1 MFSLLHSCYCDSQ
14 LGDAILKLD
23 DEVTKLIK
31 VIGSALLKDATPDD
45 LAIMSQQTAASGA
58 NGEAHSEF
66 ARLQRLP
73 GYSRMKRQ
81 LFFNLMTARPDVS
94 DSNIRI
100 DHQGKIKPPKSTTAP
115 ANSSSSQHHP
125 APNYYSGASSN
136 STSGG
141 QGGGPVDRSPRSKK
155 LSVAVNSTS
164 MAAPAA
170 AAAAAAT
177 EDAGAGVL
185 DDRIFAE
192 DASLDRS
199 TIKNISKLIYERDSL
214 KSKMMAAEAAKK
226 DH

>member
-1 MFSLLHSCYCDSQ
+1 M
-14 LGDAILKLD
+14 KLD
-23 DEVTKLIK
+23 DEVIKLIK

-100 DHQGKIKPPKSTTAP
+100 DHQGKVKLPKSTMAP
-115 ANSSSSQHHP
+115 APSLSQA
-125 APNYYSGASSN
+125 APNYHSGVSS
-136 STSGG
+136 SIGGG
-141 QGGGPVDRSPRSKK
+141 QGGGIIDRSPRSKK
-155 LSVAVNSTS
+155 MSVAVNSTS
-164 MAAPAA
+164 GAAPAA
-170 AAAAAAT
+170 TAAMADD
-177 EDAGAGVL
+177 DADASQL
-185 DDRIFAE
+185 ENRIFSE

-226 DH
+226 DY